1 VSSLSYAQK
10 QVDLKKFRAF
20 IFDLDGC
27 IYVGKRV
34 IPGAREVIERLK
46 QLDKKILFAT
56 NNATKTPEEFASKL
70 RSFGIKAS
78 SNDVFTSATATAMY
92 LLKEFGR
99 CKIYPVGGK
108 GLTNELRKQGHRV
121 VSLGNVDQADS
132 VVVCLDLQFS
142 YKKLLAA
149 SNVIRAGGRFIAT
162 NVDPVVPVENG
173 FMPGAGSIVSALITA
188 TNREPYVVG
197 KPSNSMFDMA
207 FRRLGVPSSETVI
220 VGDRLDTDIKGG
232 NEAGAFTILVLSGAT
247 TTETLEGTSD
257 LGLIPCLTVP
267 DIGHMLS
274 LLA

>member
-1 VSSLSYAQK
+1 LSDAQ
-10 QVDLKKFRAF
+10 QHPDLKKFEAF
-20 IFDLDGC
+20 VFDLDGC
-27 IYVGKRV
+27 IYVGKR
-34 IPGAREVIERLK
+34 IIHGALEVIERLK

-99 CKIYPVGGK
+99 CKVYPVGGK

-121 VSLGNVDQADS
+121 VGLGNVDKADT

-142 YKKLLAA
+142 YKKLHAA
-149 SNVIRAGGRFIAT
+149 SNAILAGRRFIAT

-197 KPSNSMFDMA
+197 KPSNSMFDMI
-207 FRRLGVPSSETVI
+207 FRKLGVSSSKTVI
-220 VGDRLDTDIKGG
+220 VGDRLDTDIRGG
-232 NEAGAFTILVLSGAT
+232 NSSGAFTILVLSGAT
-247 TTETLEGTSD
+247 TTETLDRTSD
-257 LGLIPCLTVP
+257 LGLKPRLTIH
-267 DIGHMLS
+267 DIDHMLS

>member
-1 VSSLSYAQK
+1 MSSLSDAQ
-10 QVDLKKFRAF
+10 QHPDLKKFEAF
-20 IFDLDGC
+20 VFDLDGC
-27 IYVGKRV
+27 IYVGKR
-34 IPGAREVIERLK
+34 IIHGALEVIERLK

-99 CKIYPVGGK
+99 CKVYPVGGK

-121 VSLGNVDQADS
+121 VGLGNVDKADT

-142 YKKLLAA
+142 YKKLHAA
-149 SNVIRAGGRFIAT
+149 SNAILAGRRFIAT

-197 KPSNSMFDMA
+197 KPSNSMFDMI
-207 FRRLGVPSSETVI
+207 FRKLGVSSSKTVI
-220 VGDRLDTDIKGG
+220 VGDRLDTDIRGG
-232 NEAGAFTILVLSGAT
+232 NSSGAFTILVLSGAT
-247 TTETLEGTSD
+247 TTETLDRTSD
-257 LGLIPCLTVP
+257 LGLKPRLTIH
-267 DIGHMLS
+267 DIDHMLS